1 VEETAPEVA
10 DQLLALNAAAP
21 IHLTRACLPFMVPAP
36 SARACLFFQ
45 GDGMHCA
52 CIVGCL

>member
-36 SARACLFFQ
+36 SAPASPLFQ
-45 GDGMHCA
+45 GGGMHGA
-52 CIVGCL
+52 RTMGCL

>member
-1 VEETAPEVA
+1 MEETAPEVA

>member
-1 VEETAPEVA
+1 MEETAPEVA

-36 SARACLFFQ
+36 SAPASPLFQ
-45 GDGMHCA
+45 GGGMHGA
-52 CIVGCL
+52 RTMGCL